1 MNKIFIDTDVILDFF
16 FDRKPFSDDA
26 TKLFILCERKVVT
39 GFVTPVILSNVY
51 YLLRKTAK
59 HEKVIEKLKMLINL
73 IEIATINKATILE
86 ALNSEFKDFED
97 ALQNYSAQHDKDIQ
111 VIVTRNVKDFKESRL
126 SVMTPETY
134 LRIGNVF

>member
-26 TKLFILCERKVVT
+26 TKLFILCEKKIVT

-134 LRIGNVF
+134 LRIGNVY

>member
-26 TKLFILCERKVVT
+26 TKLFILCEKKIVT

-134 LRIGNVF
+134 LRIGNII